1 MTTLLTVMC
10 AAIGAVGICLGFI
23 TKKLCQM
30 IDEQEIERRLLESR
44 TDSTFLLYQ
53 EHQKALENR
62 IKKLETDLNHE
73 RDIRREAIDQA
84 KEEAAAAVKKEAA
97 LRQNEI
103 ESHKAE
109 TYLAL
114 YGKVGFDG
122 KSFCGVPVVDPKNKP
137 WTAFKWTFGDDHGT
151 K

>member
-1 MTTLLTVMC
+1 MMIGMCCAIVLIGVAMVICAWKMC
-10 AAIGAVGICLGFI
+10 AMMDVQDDRIEILQN
-23 TKKLCQM
+23 K
-30 IDEQEIERRLLESR
+30 IERLE
-44 TDSTFLLYQ
+44 
-53 EHQKALENR
+53 AN
-62 IKKLETDLNHE
+62 LNYE
-73 RDIRREAIDQA
+73 RDIRREAISQA

-114 YGKVGFDG
+114 YGRVGFDG
-122 KSFCGVPVVDPKNKP
+122 KSFCGVPAIDPKNEP
-137 WTAFKWTFGDDHGT
+137 WKVFKWTFGDEHGT

>member
-1 MTTLLTVMC
+1 MTIFLTVMC
-10 AAIGAVGICLGFI
+10 VAIGVIGICLGFI

-30 IDEQEIERRLLESR
+30 MDEQEIERRLFESR
-44 TDSTFLLYQ
+44 IDSTLLLYQ

-62 IKKLETDLNHE
+62 IKKLETDLN
-73 RDIRREAIDQA
+73 EAIDQA
-84 KEEAAAAVKKEAA
+84 KKETANAVKKEAA
-97 LRQNEI
+97 LRHEEI

-114 YGKVGFDG
+114 YGRCYYDG

-137 WTAFKWTFGDDHGT
+137 WSSYKWTFGDEHGT